1 MFYWTSKTKTLSK
14 TISITDPV
22 KLLAAY
28 VQEAPNE
35 SLDAYSLR
43 FSPVRDETAE
53 VRLEAKGEKAVLPIQ
68 PLLHPSRKWLSTA
81 SDPRH
86 QKRLLLS
93 PHLPEALAA
102 DLRAAGL
109 CHADLN
115 GRLFIQTP
123 WLVIDRR
130 PAATRFRNPESAP
143 DAFSLKTSRLVR
155 ALLSDRDREWT
166 QEELTTRTAVSR
178 GLVSRILNVLK
189 EDGFLEQPVAATRQ
203 AAARYRVSAFDRLL
217 DAWKTADRW
226 ADRVTVQQYSV
237 LSSNAEE
244 IARDIVECVGEGKTA
259 FTQWFAAHLRFPYTT
274 PPVVTAYVTE
284 PQWLNQ
290 PLGRKVSSGGNLWL
304 VHPADDGVF
313 RETQQVRGFPL
324 VADTQIYL
332 DLLQVGQRG
341 PDQAEALRQWEGF
354 AR

>member
-1 MFYWTSKTKTLSK
+1 MNK
-14 TISITDPV
+14 TISIADPA
-22 KLLAAY
+22 KLLATY

-43 FSPVRDETAE
+43 FSPVRDGTAE
-53 VRLEAKGEKAVLPIQ
+53 VRLEAKGEKAALPIL
-68 PLLHPSRKWLSTA
+68 PLLHPSRKWLST
-81 SDPRH
+81 SNDPLH

-123 WLVIDRR
+123 WLVVDRR

-155 ALLSDRDREWT
+155 TLLSQRDREWT
-166 QEELTTRTAVSR
+166 QEELTKRTAVSR
-178 GLVSRILNVLK
+178 GLVSRILKVLK
-189 EDGFLEQPVAATRQ
+189 EDGFLVQSASATRT
-203 AAARYRVSAFDRLL
+203 APARYRVTAFDRLL
-217 DAWKTADRW
+217 DAWKKADQW
-226 ADRVTVQQYSV
+226 AGRVTIQQYSV

-244 IARDIVECVGEGKTA
+244 IARDVADCLGTGKAA

-274 PPVVTAYVTE
+274 PPVVSAYVTE
-284 PQWLNQ
+284 LHELNQ
-290 PLGRKVSSGGNLWL
+290 PLGRKVGSGGNLWL
-304 VHPADDGVF
+304 IHPADEGMF
-313 RETQQVRGFPL
+313 RETQEVRGFQL
-324 VADTQIYL
+324 VADVQIYL